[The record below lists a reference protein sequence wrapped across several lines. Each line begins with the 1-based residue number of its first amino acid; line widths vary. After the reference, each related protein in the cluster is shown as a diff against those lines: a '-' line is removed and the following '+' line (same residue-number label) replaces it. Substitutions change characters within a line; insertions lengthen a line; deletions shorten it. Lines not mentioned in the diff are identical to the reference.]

1 MRRGARWAAGG
12 AGAAGVALVVAA
24 LLATTSAS
32 SGTVGAVL
40 AVGLLAAAVG
50 LRTAAGRLRGGG
62 PEAGERDLPGFL
74 GYPCACADPAKRR
87 LLGRLAIGSGVVAA
101 AAALPALWSLSRRVE
116 QELRQTA
123 WTPGARA
130 VDALGQP
137 VRVDDLE
144 LGSFTT
150 VWPEGRT
157 DAGDAQAVLIRLR
170 EGRAMA
176 GAGRTDWVA
185 EGHVAFS
192 KLCTHM
198 GCPVG
203 LYQTESDV
211 LVCPCHQAMFDV
223 LRGCEPIHGPARRP
237 LPQLPLAVDGDGY
250 VIATGDFPEP
260 VGPGFWRRPR

>member
-1 MRRGARWAAGG
+1 MGL
-12 AGAAGVALVVAA
+12 GAAGVAVAGAAVLATKSAAIGTVAVVVAA
-24 LLATTSAS
+24 
-32 SGTVGAVL
+32 
-40 AVGLLAAAVG
+40 GLLAAALG
-50 LRTAAGRLRGGG
+50 LRTAAGRLRGGEPATG
-62 PEAGERDLPGFL
+62 GRELPGHL
-74 GYPCACADPAKRR
+74 GYPCACVDPDKRR
-87 LLGRLAIGSGVVAA
+87 LLGRLAVGSGVAA
-101 AAALPALWSLSRRVE
+101 AVVGLPALWSLSRRVE
-116 QELRQTA
+116 RGLRQTA
-123 WTPGARA
+123 WTPGARV
-130 VDALGQP
+130 VDGRGEP
-137 VRVDDLE
+137 VHVDDLE

-150 VWPEGRT
+150 VWPEGRI

-170 EGRAMA
+170 KGRAMA
-176 GAGRTDWVA
+176 GAGRTEWVA

-260 VGPGFWRRPR
+260 VGPGFWGRPS